1 MTGTRA
7 PAAASFA
14 QIIAISVLNVS
25 AIYAI
30 RPMVSYRALQLGAGP
45 VEIGLVASSYS
56 LLSLFTAVLVGRW
69 VDRFGAGPFLMIGAT
84 LCALCALGAIFI
96 ESIAVLALGQALLGL
111 GQIMNLVAAQT
122 TIANGTTRAQRDER
136 FGWYG
141 VAASSGQLIGPGVAG
156 IIAGQSISAASGGNF
171 NPAPVFGFAAVLAAG
186 AALQGAY
193 LWYHAPA
200 GSAGASGTAP
210 VGHLS
215 AARQV
220 LSRPSIKQAMLASVA
235 VILTNDMLVAYL
247 PVFGEEASL
256 PVELVGGLLAVRAAG
271 SMGSRLFMGRLIHA
285 LGRGHVLL
293 GSMALAGAGMAVLPF
308 LRDPVTLVVL
318 MLVTGVGLGIGQ
330 PMTIA
335 WVANSVSRDL
345 RGTALAVRL
354 TGNRLAQLLI
364 PSVMG
369 ALAGATSVAAIFWV
383 LAGGLLAGAG
393 MVSRTPLEDPTPAR
407 QAPPADNL
415 MGGTE

>member
-1 MTGTRA
+1 MTLNRA

-14 QIIAISVLNVS
+14 QILAISILNVS

-45 VEIGLVASSYS
+45 VEIGLVASSYA
-56 LLSLFTAVLVGRW
+56 LLSLLTAVLVGRW
-69 VDRFGAGPFLMIGAT
+69 VDRLGAGPFLMIGAT
-84 LCALCALGAIFI
+84 LCAMTALGAIFI
-96 ESIAVLALGQALLGL
+96 DSIVALAVGQALLGL

-141 VAASSGQLIGPGVAG
+141 VAASSGQLIGPAVAG
-156 IIAGQSISAASGGNF
+156 ILAGQSISAATGEGF
-171 NPAPVFGFAAVLAAG
+171 DPGPVFGFAAALAFAAAVL
-186 AALQGAY
+186 GAY
-193 LWYHAPA
+193 LWYRAPA
-200 GSAGASGTAP
+200 GNAGADGSAP
-210 VGHLS
+210 GGHLS

-271 SMGSRLFMGRLIHA
+271 SMGSRLFMGRLIHS

-293 GSMALAGAGMAVLPF
+293 GSMVLAGVGMAILPF
-308 LRDPVTLVVL
+308 LRDPVILIGL
-318 MLVTGVGLGIGQ
+318 MLIIGVGLGIGQ

-335 WVANSVSRDL
+335 WVANSVTRDL

-393 MVSRTPLEDPTPAR
+393 MVSRTPLDDPVAVTPPRPEEVA
-407 QAPPADNL
+407 
-415 MGGTE
+415 GGAE